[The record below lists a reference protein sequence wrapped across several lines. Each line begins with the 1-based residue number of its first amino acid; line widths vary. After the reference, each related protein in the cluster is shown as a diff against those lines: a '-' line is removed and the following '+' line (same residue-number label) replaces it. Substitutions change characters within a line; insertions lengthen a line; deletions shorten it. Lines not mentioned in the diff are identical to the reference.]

1 MHKGDTI
8 PGLITA
14 VFGYSVAIYVLLED
28 TMRWNAQSSDG
39 VPGAGFFPV
48 LLGFAVGILG
58 LAVVHEAIHG
68 LVWGLCAERRFRAI
82 EFGVIWEM
90 VTPYCTCSDPLRR
103 WQYVLG
109 AAMPTVVLGFIPAV
123 VAAFAHN
130 PLLFALAIVM
140 VLGGGGDALIII
152 KMLRHRTPAGSST
165 VYYDHPCECGLVA
178 FTRTQG

>member
-58 LAVVHEAIHG
+58 TILFIRGCCKRAAYSI
-68 LVWGLCAERRFRAI
+68 FRWI
-82 EFGVIWEM
+82 
-90 VTPYCTCSDPLRR
+90 LRS
-103 WQYVLG
+103 
-109 AAMPTVVLGFIPAV
+109 
-123 VAAFAHN
+123 N
-130 PLLFALAIVM
+130 
-140 VLGGGGDALIII
+140 
-152 KMLRHRTPAGSST
+152 ST
-165 VYYDHPCECGLVA
+165 
-178 FTRTQG
+178 

>member
-58 LAVVHEAIHG
+58 TILFIRCKRAAYSI
-68 LVWGLCAERRFRAI
+68 FR
-82 EFGVIWEM
+82 W
-90 VTPYCTCSDPLRR
+90 TLRS
-103 WQYVLG
+103 
-109 AAMPTVVLGFIPAV
+109 
-123 VAAFAHN
+123 N
-130 PLLFALAIVM
+130 
-140 VLGGGGDALIII
+140 
-152 KMLRHRTPAGSST
+152 ST
-165 VYYDHPCECGLVA
+165 
-178 FTRTQG
+178 

>member
-58 LAVVHEAIHG
+58 TILFIRGLLQKGSVQYFQAALSMIVFFILWRTTHQFIVCVALVCFGLNAV
-68 LVWGLCAERRFRAI
+68 
-82 EFGVIWEM
+82 FGRKLKYNII
-90 VTPYCTCSDPLRR
+90 Y
-103 WQYVLG
+103 
-109 AAMPTVVLGFIPAV
+109 TVVFTAFIY
-123 VAAFAHN
+123 AAFVVGFSVQFN
-130 PLLFALAIVM
+130 
-140 VLGGGGDALIII
+140 
-152 KMLRHRTPAGSST
+152 R
-165 VYYDHPCECGLVA
+165 
-178 FTRTQG
+178 